1 MPVPTAITGR
11 NVPPVDLSGHRA
23 LAAHLRQQILAGH
36 LPPGSRMP
44 SERDLQQTY
53 GLSRVTVRHAVGL
66 LKSEGLVV
74 VRHGQAS
81 RVRDIYPK
89 QAIDMAGV
97 SCVDVRMPTPEERDS
112 LGIHEGV
119 PVFAITYRDGRD
131 NVLLPGDRWRIEP
144 SR

>member
-1 MPVPTAITGR
+1 
-11 NVPPVDLSGHRA
+11 
-23 LAAHLRQQILAGH
+23 
-36 LPPGSRMP
+36 MP

-53 GLSRVTVRHAVGL
+53 NLSRDTVRLAVSL
-66 LKSEGLVV
+66 LRAEGLVV
-74 VRHGQAS
+74 VRHGHPT

-97 SCVDVRMPTPEERDS
+97 SCVDVRMPTPEEREL

-119 PVFAITYRDGRD
+119 PVFAVTYRDGRD
-131 NVLLPGDRWRIEP
+131 AVLLPGDRWRIEP